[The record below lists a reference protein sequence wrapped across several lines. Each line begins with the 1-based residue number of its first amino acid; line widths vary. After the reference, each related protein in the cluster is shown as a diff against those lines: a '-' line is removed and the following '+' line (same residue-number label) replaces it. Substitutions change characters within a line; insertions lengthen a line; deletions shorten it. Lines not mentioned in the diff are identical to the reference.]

1 MSFLAF
7 ITPKPNSSL
16 SMRKVLPVRSFDLA
30 VDELSASAAIV
41 DGIFSFKIVSQA
53 NQVLSWVI
61 DC

>member
-7 ITPKPNSSL
+7 IAPKPNSSL